1 MDPESRLKLSDL
13 KENSWLQ
20 GGASMSTTPL
30 CTPDVLESSGPTV
43 RTYVNATYK
52 VTQSV
57 QRFSVLFREQILSR
71 WILNLKLHFF
81 CFSGF

>member
-20 GGASMSTTPL
+20 GAASMSTTPL

-52 VTQSV
+52 VTRLCKSFNV
-57 QRFSVLFREQILSR
+57 FDNKYSAV
-71 WILNLKLHFF
+71 
-81 CFSGF
+81 GF